1 MKNGFIVDFP
11 MLTDIMGEH
20 GADDKNFGGAARRS
34 FEAMK
39 AKIYTKTGDKGQTSL
54 VGGTRVAKTD
64 IRLKAYGTLDEL
76 NSVLGIVRGALPSSA
91 EALGDFGRQVEASLQ
106 VVQNNLFN
114 IGSHLACE
122 DAKLAAQLPALSVG
136 GLESLEKEMDTW
148 EAELPPLKNFILP
161 GGSLIAG
168 YAHLARTV
176 CRRAERETLVL
187 SETADVAN
195 EFIVYLNRLSDWLFL
210 LAREFNFRLKQPEF
224 QWQKG

>member
-11 MLTDIMGEH
+11 RLKDIMGDLD
-20 GADDKNFGGAARRS
+20 AVDKFGCAVRRRL
-34 FEAMK
+34 FVK

-64 IRLKAYGTLDEL
+64 TRLMAYGTLDEL
-76 NSVLGIVRGALPSSA
+76 NSVLGIVRSHLPA
-91 EALGDFGRQVEASLQ
+91 ATGGLMDFGRQVENSLQ

-122 DAKLAAQLPALSVG
+122 DAKFAAALPSLSSG
-136 GLESLEKEMDTW
+136 GLASLESEMDIW

-161 GGSLIAG
+161 GGSSLAS

-176 CRRAERETLVL
+176 CRRAERETVAL
-187 SETADVAN
+187 SEVASVN
-195 EFIVYLNRLSDWLFL
+195 SEYIIYLNRLSDWLFL

-224 QWQKG
+224 EWKKG